1 MKIKT
6 ILLDIGGVLVDLTG
20 VKRLL
25 NLIGNKLTRAEID
38 KRWADSENIKLY
50 ETGKLTTNEFANGFV
65 KEFNIDIT
73 PEDFIAEFPL
83 YAKGFFPGVIE
94 LLQKLKQN
102 YTLACLSNTNPVQW
116 NSLCERISIDKYF
129 HHIFLSYEMGILKP
143 DIETY
148 TFVIEKLN
156 CNPDEIVFFDDNEAN
171 VQACIDSGMNA
182 YRVSGFDNL
191 KSNLEILNLI

>member
-6 ILLDIGGVLVDLTG
+6 ILFDIGGVLVDLTG

-25 NLIGNKLTRAEID
+25 DLIGNKLTRAEID
-38 KRWADSENIKLY
+38 KKWADSEYIKSY
-50 ETGKLTTNEFANGFV
+50 ETGKCTTNDFANGFV

-94 LLQKLKQN
+94 LLQKLKPN
-102 YTLACLSNTNPVQW
+102 YTLACLSNTNPLQW
-116 NSLCERISIDKYF
+116 ISLCERLSIDKYF

-143 DIETY
+143 DIEAY
-148 TFVIEKLN
+148 KYVIDKLD
-156 CNPDEIVFFDDNEAN
+156 CTPEEIIFFDDNEAN
-171 VQACIDSGMNA
+171 VQVAIDSGMKA
-182 YRVSGFDNL
+182 YRVIGFDDL
-191 KSNLEILNLI
+191 KTKLAILNLI